1 MNIINKTYSTFLTI
15 FPVIILFM
23 SVLTNSKYNF
33 TYDENYLSLNI
44 SYIIIFFWTL
54 KRPNY
59 FGYGFIFLAGIL
71 NDVIQNNPLGISSIE
86 YLSICVLTG
95 FVRTRIILQNLI
107 YDWIFFL
114 ISILIV
120 GSINYIIL
128 VYIFNIPIVYNSLL
142 LGLFATF
149 LIYPILAKLLSWID
163 NVVQVSINDNKNK

>member
-1 MNIINKTYSTFLTI
+1 MSIINKTYSTFLAI
-15 FPVIILFM
+15 FPIIILFT

-33 TYDENYLSLNI
+33 TYDENYLSFNI
-44 SYIIIFFWTL
+44 SYIIVFFWTL
-54 KRPNY
+54 KRPDY

-128 VYIFNIPIVYNSLL
+128 VYIFNIPIVYNGLL

-149 LIYPILAKLLSWID
+149 LIYPVLAKILSWID
-163 NVVQVSINDNKNK
+163 NILQESIYDKKNQ

>member
-1 MNIINKTYSTFLTI
+1 MSIINKTYSTFLAI
-15 FPVIILFM
+15 FPIIILFT

-33 TYDENYLSLNI
+33 TYDENYLSFNI
-44 SYIIIFFWTL
+44 SYIIVFFWTL
-54 KRPNY
+54 KRPDY

-149 LIYPILAKLLSWID
+149 LIYPILAKILSWID
-163 NVVQVSINDNKNK
+163 NVVQVSINDKKNK

>member
-1 MNIINKTYSTFLTI
+1 MSIINKTYLTFLSI
-15 FPVIILFM
+15 FPVLILFL

-33 TYDENYLSLNI
+33 TYDENYLSFNI
-44 SYIIIFFWTL
+44 SYIIIFFCTL
-54 KRPNY
+54 KKPEY
-59 FGYGFIFLAGIL
+59 FGYGFIFLAGLL

-86 YLSICVLTG
+86 YLSICVLIG

-107 YDWIFFL
+107 YDWVFFL

-128 VYIFNIPIVYNSLL
+128 AYIFNIPIIYNSLL

-149 LIYPILAKLLSWID
+149 LIYPLLAKILSWID
-163 NVVQVSINDNKNK
+163 NVVQVSINDKKNK

>member
-1 MNIINKTYSTFLTI
+1 MSIINKTYSTFLAI
-15 FPVIILFM
+15 FPVIILFI

-33 TYDENYLSLNI
+33 SYDENYLSFNI
-44 SYIIIFFWTL
+44 SYVIVFFWSL
-54 KRPNY
+54 KRPEY
-59 FGYGFIFLAGIL
+59 LGYGFIFLAGIL

-149 LIYPILAKLLSWID
+149 LTYPILAKILSWID
-163 NVVQVSINDNKNK
+163 KVVQVRINDKKNK

>member
-1 MNIINKTYSTFLTI
+1 MSIINKTYSTILAI
-15 FPVIILFM
+15 FPVIILFIT
-23 SVLTNSKYNF
+23 VLTNSKYNF
-33 TYDENYLSLNI
+33 TYDENFLSFNI

-54 KRPNY
+54 KRPEY

-107 YDWIFFL
+107 YDWVFFL

-128 VYIFNIPIVYNSLL
+128 AYIFNIPIVYNSLL

-149 LIYPILAKLLSWID
+149 LIYPLLAKILSWID
-163 NVVQVSINDNKNK
+163 NTVQVNINDKKTK

>member
-1 MNIINKTYSTFLTI
+1 MSIINKTYSTFLAI
-15 FPVIILFM
+15 FPIIILFT

-33 TYDENYLSLNI
+33 TYDENYLSFNI

-54 KRPNY
+54 KRPKY

-149 LIYPILAKLLSWID
+149 LIYPILAKILSWID
-163 NVVQVSINDNKNK
+163 NVVQVSINDKKNK

>member
-1 MNIINKTYSTFLTI
+1 MSIINKTYSSIIAI
-15 FPVIILFM
+15 FPIIILFI
-23 SVLTNSKYNF
+23 SVLSNSKYNF
-33 TYDENYLSLNI
+33 TYDENYLSFNI

-54 KRPNY
+54 KRPKY

-149 LIYPILAKLLSWID
+149 LIYPILAKILSWID
-163 NVVQVSINDNKNK
+163 NVVQVSINDKKNK